1 MKKILKNISVVFLCV
16 IITCMSVGPCVAS
29 AYSSDPLTVSKL
41 VSLPANGAKVNMG
54 QVRKTNTSS
63 SDNYSTIIAKKSNYN
78 GFSSMNVRLYRVQTN
93 GTIFFL
99 SSTKTITPSSSQQK
113 IYYLSGL
120 KYLKNDGIRF
130 EGWQTSSSSKGANVT
145 LYGN

>member
-1 MKKILKNISVVFLCV
+1 MKNTIKRISVIFICV
-16 IITCMSVGPCVAS
+16 VVACMSLGPCVAS
-29 AYSSDPLTVSKL
+29 AYSSDPLTISKQ
-41 VSLPANGAKVNMG
+41 VSLPANSQKVNMG
-54 QVRKTNTSS
+54 QVRKTNTGS

-78 GFSSMNVRLYRVQTN
+78 GFTSMYVRLYRVQTT

-99 SSTKTITPSSSQQK
+99 SASKNIKPSTSQQK
-113 IYYLSGL
+113 ITYASGL

-130 EGWQTSSSSKGANVT
+130 EGWQTSSSSKGAVVT

>member
-1 MKKILKNISVVFLCV
+1 MKKLLKNMSVVFICV
-16 IITCMSVGPCVAS
+16 VLACMTVGPCVAN
-29 AYSSDPLTVSKL
+29 AYSSDPLTISKL
-41 VSLPANGAKVNMG
+41 VSLPANGVKVNMG

-63 SDNYSTIIAKKSNYN
+63 SDNYSTIIAKKANYN

-130 EGWQTSSSSKGANVT
+130 EGWQTSSSSKGADVT